1 MPAPL
6 VTLLGGAAVAI
17 TGGVVA
23 FRALR
28 TPGMDAAAV
37 LAGLD
42 GDRPVADEFSKR
54 LAEPLAARLLRP
66 LAGGL
71 TRRVT
76 AFLPRNRLDRIRQR
90 LVLAGAPANVGP
102 EEFIVIQCLAI
113 GTAALLGLAYSV
125 LTASALVAT
134 LRTIALLTF
143 VGWALP
149 QRWLAR
155 LRRERV
161 NSIRRDLPD
170 VLDLLAISV
179 EAGTSFEGA
188 LAVVA
193 RHFTSPLSTEFS
205 RTLRETEL
213 GLPRRAA
220 LTNLKRRTDV
230 RELSSFVTILV
241 QADALGMP
249 IGRIIR
255 TQAVEMR
262 SKRRQWAREK
272 AGKLPVKILIPLV
285 LFILPSLF
293 VVVIGPAVIS
303 ISKNL

>member
-1 MPAPL
+1 MSSPSL
-6 VTLLGGAAVAI
+6 TLLGGAAVAI
-17 TGGVVA
+17 SGAVVA
-23 FRALR
+23 YHARRPTAV
-28 TPGMDAAAV
+28 DAAAV

-42 GDRPVADEFSKR
+42 GARTATDEFSKR

-71 TRRVT
+71 TRRV
-76 AFLPRNRLDRIRQR
+76 AGLLPHNRLDKLRHR
-90 LVLAGAPANVGP
+90 LVLAGTPANVGA
-102 EEFIVIQCLAI
+102 EEFIVIQALAI
-113 GTAALLGLAYSV
+113 GAG
-125 LTASALVAT
+125 
-134 LRTIALLTF
+134 ALLTLAWSLVSGSPMVGALRMAALMGF
-143 VGWALP
+143 VGWAFP

-155 LRRERV
+155 KRRARV

-179 EAGTSFEGA
+179 EAGVSFEGA
-188 LAVVA
+188 LAVVT
-193 RHFTSPLSTEFS
+193 RHFTSPLSTELA

-230 RELSSFVTILV
+230 RELSSFITILV
-241 QADALGMP
+241 QADVLGMP

-255 TQAVEMR
+255 TQAIEMR

-303 ISKNL
+303 IAKNL